1 MADIE
6 EASRRVLPQK
16 EEPNAQ
22 VRGLLNQQLCRP
34 DLVNHCPTVLLE
46 YPCSAPTR
54 PLIEICPSPW

>member
-6 EASRRVLPQK
+6 EVPRRLMPQK

-22 VRGLLNQQLCRP
+22 AQGLLDQQPCQP
-34 DLVNHCPTVLLE
+34 VPINHSPTVLLE
-46 YPCSAPTR
+46 FPCSAPTR